1 MKFKSLILIS
11 LTVLI
16 LAACTLNKNL
26 NLIPA
31 DTKWEIAENYYNKG
45 KYLKAAPYYEQL
57 VLERNSIYTAEAQ
70 YKLADSYFL
79 AGKYLDAV
87 AEFQLLISLFP
98 DYKQNSTAQYK
109 IGVAYYYYSPNPH
122 YTQIET
128 VKAIDAFHL
137 FLDKYPRDENREDA
151 YKYLEKCQ
159 KKLIEK
165 AYLAGY
171 IYYKID
177 DYSSA
182 LMYFDEVIELG
193 NHDKLELNSLF
204 YSAKIHYYRQD
215 IDKLYQTQEILREYF
230 PDSKELKKIIKKTKI
245 LNKKMSKIKQKP

>member
-45 KYLKAAPYYEQL
+45 KFLKAAPYYEQL

-70 YKLADSYFL
+70 YKLADSYSL
-79 AGKYLDAV
+79 QKYLDAV
-87 AEFQLLISLFP
+87 AEFQLLISPP

-128 VKAIDAFHL
+128 VVLLML
-137 FLDKYPRDENREDA
+137 F
-151 YKYLEKCQ
+151 
-159 KKLIEK
+159 IF
-165 AYLAGY
+165 
-171 IYYKID
+171 
-177 DYSSA
+177 S
-182 LMYFDEVIELG
+182 
-193 NHDKLELNSLF
+193 
-204 YSAKIHYYRQD
+204 
-215 IDKLYQTQEILREYF
+215 
-230 PDSKELKKIIKKTKI
+230 
-245 LNKKMSKIKQKP
+245 